1 MGYPLQGRGIP
12 SPLNDAGIFLEMT
25 MGIGRSY
32 VGKPD
37 MMFESGAWDHAACW
51 TDEDEKIQW
60 FFFCRYQEHS
70 TEWKTYK
77 VVANGRVYKKA
88 NYWFAVNVIT
98 GQIAFSK
105 DLEAMKTHRNRLY
118 TKTMQIVC
126 EK

>member
-1 MGYPLQGRGIP
+1 
-12 SPLNDAGIFLEMT
+12 

-37 MMFESGAWDHAACW
+37 MMFESGGWDHVGRW
-51 TDEDEKIQW
+51 TDDDEKIQW

-77 VVANGRVYKKA
+77 IVANGRVYKKA

-98 GQIAFSK
+98 GQLAFSK
-105 DLEAMKTHRNRLY
+105 DLEAKKTHRSRLY
-118 TKTMQIVC
+118 AKTMQIVC